1 MQGEEGGVLNI
12 LATEILLS
20 ICNSAIYSLGHHWT
34 RNGKHKSL
42 GVLGGGFK
50 NRRRRNVARMWP
62 VWVSGYIYLYEKLK
76 APGHAI
82 VYATTGVPRSQGYQ
96 SLESRGIYFCLVL

>member
-1 MQGEEGGVLNI
+1 MGSLTFWPLKSRYPSATLPSTH
-12 LATEILLS
+12 LATIGPEMINIS
-20 ICNSAIYSLGHHWT
+20 HFGFW
-34 RNGKHKSL
+34 
-42 GVLGGGFK
+42 GGFK

-82 VYATTGVPRSQGYQ
+82 VYATTEVPRSQGYQ
-96 SLESRGIYFCLVL
+96 SPESRGIYFCLVL

>member
-42 GVLGGGFK
+42 GVLGGGFQK
-50 NRRRRNVARMWP
+50 
-62 VWVSGYIYLYEKLK
+62 
-76 APGHAI
+76 
-82 VYATTGVPRSQGYQ
+82 
-96 SLESRGIYFCLVL
+96 